1 MTKEPVSVAEDEN
14 DVALILRA
22 KKDPENFRPIYEKY
36 YKKIFVFVLYRV
48 GDKALCAD
56 ITSQVFLKALLNV
69 AKFEYK
75 GVPISAWLYR
85 IALNECNDF
94 FRKSKRARFVAIE
107 NSGIQNLHEGLTNET
122 RIEDLQQ
129 RLPVILAQLSPDEL
143 HLLEL
148 RYFEQ
153 RPFKEVANILGI
165 TETYAKV
172 KVYRLLDK
180 MKTLFLK

>member
-1 MTKEPVSVAEDEN
+1 MTKEPVSLAEDEN

-22 KKDPENFRPIYEKY
+22 KKDPESFRPIYEKY
-36 YKKIFVFVLYRV
+36 YKKIFVFILNRL
-48 GDKALCAD
+48 GDKALAAD
-56 ITSQVFLKALLNV
+56 ICSQVFLKAMLNV

-75 GVPISAWLYR
+75 GIPISAWLYR

-94 FRKSKRARFVAIE
+94 FRKSKRVRFVALE
-107 NSGIQNLHEGLTNET
+107 NSGIVNLHEELVGRT

-129 RLPVILAQLSPDEL
+129 KLPEILARLSPQEL
-143 HLLEL
+143 YILEL
-148 RYFEQ
+148 RFFEQ

-180 MKTLFLK
+180 MKKMFLN